1 MEETILNTEEK
12 MMLTIESLENKFTN
26 VRAGR
31 ANPSM
36 LDGVMVEYYGTPT
49 PLKSLANISVPEA
62 RQLSIKPFDRS
73 CLGAI
78 EKAIFEANLG
88 VTPNNNGEVVFIV
101 IPPLTEDRRKDL
113 VKQVKQLAEEAKI
126 ALRNIRQDANKAL
139 SNLELPEDEEK
150 RGNERVQELI
160 NEYNKIV
167 MKEVFMPS
175 MDELYKMQDM
185 GADLKLYL
193 YAKAIEA
200 LCIEYNNFPRKGSI
214 LKNEFKYIRED
225 EKITQAVC
233 MMYPREIEFSE
244 VSKYNPILAKQLIT
258 RKESRDIYRL
268 DNISSFYTCASDNLT
283 PEAVDILSKELP
295 NNPKYRFEYKQSKLN
310 SVLDDIFMGKINID
324 NMCLFMNN
332 EQRQQFISKL
342 SKIEPYYVMQ
352 LMDSENK
359 SSLLR
364 LAVIEYINRYGFNY
378 ISEGNK
384 QEDILTNQTTE
395 VKRLFRCIKRK

>member
-31 ANPSM
+31 ANPNM

-113 VKQVKQLAEEAKI
+113 VKQVKALAEEAKI
-126 ALRNIRQDANKAL
+126 ALRNIRQL
-139 SNLELPEDEEK
+139 
-150 RGNERVQELI
+150 
-160 NEYNKIV
+160 V

-185 GADLKLYL
+185 GADIKLYL

-258 RKESRDIYRL
+258 RKEFRYIYRL

-342 SKIEPYYVMQ
+342 SMIEPYYIMQ
-352 LMDSENK
+352 LIDSENK